1 MILPNFMDGTSV
13 LNFPSMILPDF
24 MDGTSVFGLPSM
36 KGAVFVDGRM
46 VFRAAGTKSADLEQ
60 KGSANVCSHGAGVS
74 GISCQA
80 STRHNQLAQTR
91 GKNHQTPIS
100 RQ

>member
-1 MILPNFMDGTSV
+1 
-13 LNFPSMILPDF
+13 

-46 VFRAAGTKSADLEQ
+46 VFRAVGTKSADLEQ
-60 KGSANVCSHGAGVS
+60 KGSAKVCSPGDGVS

-80 STRHNQLAQTR
+80 DTRHNQLAQTR

-100 RQ
+100 RQNQPVAGTDARQ